1 MRSLF
6 LVALGFGAMTARSDR
21 QDPLP
26 PAARTADLAIA
37 PDTGSV
43 MSALFVPATGEGRR
57 RAAGQRHQDP
67 AYQPAGSSPDRRM

>member
-21 QDPLP
+21 QDP
-26 PAARTADLAIA
+26 PAPATPTADQAIA

-43 MSALFVPATGEGRR
+43 MDALFAPALEAAPR
-57 RAAGQRHQDP
+57 RASRP
-67 AYQPAGSSPDRRM
+67 LRLDRFAPHPRR

>member
-21 QDPLP
+21 QDPLA
-26 PAARTADLAIA
+26 PAAPMPDQAIA

-43 MSALFVPATGEGRR
+43 MDALFAPAVDAAPRR
-57 RAAGQRHQDP
+57 SSRPLRLDGSAAHP
-67 AYQPAGSSPDRRM
+67 RR